1 MSGVTLQAP
10 SFRGDGMEPI
20 ATPIEL
26 QKYGGLFV
34 AYKAALFNPFT
45 SSLNVFRHRTNS
57 YTLNG
62 THFAWIRPV
71 ECTGLREVRCGAGRS
86 APLLGVFPFKYTIH
100 RLQPLLQKGT
110 SDIWAFPSA
119 VELSWDNVLENDLS
133 MRIPTKAE
141 LDALKRAV
149 LDDKTAHF
157 KRLLG
162 EFDVPPPFDE
172 TYRAIEL
179 QGSPKETTNE
189 QAPQALQNSPIKL
202 AESESNSL

>member
-10 SFRGDGMEPI
+10 SFRGDGMEQI
-20 ATPIEL
+20 VTPIEL
-26 QKYGGLFV
+26 QKYGGLIV
-34 AYKAALFNPFT
+34 AYKAALFNPVT
-45 SSLNVFRHRTNS
+45 QRLNVFCHRTNS

-71 ECTGLREVRCGAGRS
+71 ECTGLREVRCGSERS

-100 RLQPLLQKGT
+100 KLQPLLQKGT
-110 SDIWAFPSA
+110 SDIWASPSA
-119 VELSWDNVLENDLS
+119 VDLSWDNLFKNDLS
-133 MRIPTKAE
+133 MRIPTKVE

-149 LDDKTAHF
+149 LDDQTARF

-162 EFDVPPPFDE
+162 DFDVSPPFED

-179 QGSPKETTNE
+179 QGSAKETTNE
-189 QAPQALQNSPIKL
+189 QALQEPPIKL
-202 AESESNSL
+202 SESESNSL